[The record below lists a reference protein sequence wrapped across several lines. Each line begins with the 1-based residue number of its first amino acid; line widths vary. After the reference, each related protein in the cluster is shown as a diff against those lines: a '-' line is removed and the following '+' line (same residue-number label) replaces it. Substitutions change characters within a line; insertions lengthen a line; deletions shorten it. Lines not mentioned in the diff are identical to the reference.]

1 MPADGYRPF
10 DLLRR
15 AACESTCREPVPYR
29 GDLGGVRG
37 LRLSSR
43 HRGVAPPRLSRE
55 QQEGATADARAW
67 PVAEAA
73 TALQRTATTTSRSSP
88 TSRPTWLRTDRT
100 SSGWRTSPTS
110 PL

>member
-29 GDLGGVRG
+29 GDLRGVRG

-73 TALQRTATTTSRSSP
+73 GVRPFRWTASCCGFDQGPGVLILEVDGTAVPES
-88 TSRPTWLRTDRT
+88 
-100 SSGWRTSPTS
+100 
-110 PL
+110 